1 MMDENN
7 TACPGCGASPM
18 TSVKRDDGAHELRC
32 RFCGGLLILPAANPK
47 MADLMKRIEKL
58 ELALRAACADQLD
71 FAMRLSKVGQRV
83 EKLEG
88 GKVE

>member
-32 RFCGGLLILPAANPK
+32 RFCGGLLILPAANPQ
-47 MADLMKRIEKL
+47 MADAMKRIEKL
-58 ELALRAACADQLD
+58 ELAIRACTADQLD
-71 FAMRLSKVGQRV
+71 FAKAVSKVEKRV